1 MKKEYQD
8 LLDTLNEIQENLSQH
23 VDDLESQRVNF
34 NNRLLELMSN
44 YPQLKDIIQFILEVN
59 DNLDNKQKQ
68 YFNQNYEAITK
79 LITLKKKLIKQLET
93 DHEAKGILKKLNV
106 FVTSKYAIILILI
119 TIFCISLWFQPDQT
133 IQLIKEL
140 KGIIGVVK

>member
-79 LITLKKKLIKQLET
+79 LISLKKKLIKQLET
-93 DHEAKGILKKLNV
+93 DHEAKGIFKKLNV
-106 FVTSKYAIILILI
+106 FVSSKYAIILILM

-140 KGIIGVVK
+140 KGVISVVK

>member
-8 LLDTLNEIQENLSQH
+8 LLDRLNEIQENLSQH

-79 LITLKKKLIKQLET
+79 LISLKKKLIKQLET

-106 FVTSKYAIILILI
+106 FVSSKYAIILILI

-140 KGIIGVVK
+140 KGVISVVK

>member
-8 LLDTLNEIQENLSQH
+8 LSDTLNEIQENLSQH

-79 LITLKKKLIKQLET
+79 LISLKKKLIKQLET

-106 FVTSKYAIILILI
+106 FVSSKYAIILILI

-140 KGIIGVVK
+140 KGVISVVK

>member
-8 LLDTLNEIQENLSQH
+8 LLDRLNEIQENLSQH

-79 LITLKKKLIKQLET
+79 LISLKKKLIKQLET
-93 DHEAKGILKKLNV
+93 DHEAKGILKKLNM
-106 FVTSKYAIILILI
+106 FVSSKYAIILILI

-140 KGIIGVVK
+140 KGVISVVK

>member
-68 YFNQNYEAITK
+68 YINQNYEAITK
-79 LITLKKKLIKQLET
+79 LISLKKKLIKQLEA

-106 FVTSKYAIILILI
+106 FVSSKYAIILILI

>member
-79 LITLKKKLIKQLET
+79 LISLKKKLIKQLET

-106 FVTSKYAIILILI
+106 FVSSKYAIILILI

-140 KGIIGVVK
+140 KGVISVVK

>member
-8 LLDTLNEIQENLSQH
+8 LLDRLNEIQENLSQH
-23 VDDLESQRVNF
+23 VDDLELQRVNF

-79 LITLKKKLIKQLET
+79 LISLKKKLIKQLET
-93 DHEAKGILKKLNV
+93 DHEAKGILKKLNMLAS
-106 FVTSKYAIILILI
+106 SKYAIILILI

-140 KGIIGVVK
+140 KGVISVVK

>member
-79 LITLKKKLIKQLET
+79 LISLKKKLIKQLEA

-106 FVTSKYAIILILI
+106 FVSSKYAIILILI
-119 TIFCISLWFQPDQT
+119 TIFWISLWFQPDQT

>member
-79 LITLKKKLIKQLET
+79 LISLKKKLIKQLET

-106 FVTSKYAIILILI
+106 FVSSKYAIILILI

>member
-8 LLDTLNEIQENLSQH
+8 LLDRLNEIQENLSQH

-79 LITLKKKLIKQLET
+79 LISLKKKLIKQLET
-93 DHEAKGILKKLNV
+93 DHEAKGILKKINV
-106 FVTSKYAIILILI
+106 FVSSKYAIILILI

-140 KGIIGVVK
+140 KGVISVVK

>member
-79 LITLKKKLIKQLET
+79 LISLKKKLIKQLET
-93 DHEAKGILKKLNV
+93 DHEAKSILKKLNV
-106 FVTSKYAIILILI
+106 FVSSKYAIILILI

>member
-106 FVTSKYAIILILI
+106 FVSSKYAIILILI

>member
-8 LLDTLNEIQENLSQH
+8 LLDTLNEIQEILSQH